1 MLNIARLV
9 PSEGKFYR
17 YLEQLSAEAHA
28 SAMHLKTFVEAKNNP
43 AARTEAGK
51 AVISC
56 RAQAKKLSAE
66 VTREL
71 CLTFITPF
79 DREDIQLFSSY
90 LYKITKSI
98 EKVRQF
104 IDMHDLHDIDDLP
117 RQIDLII
124 QEADA
129 MDSVV
134 QTLIKGGKP
143 EKIVEQ
149 AALLDSL
156 ENKGDALL
164 SELLVK
170 LMRDTTDVRR
180 MILFKDIYDLLE
192 RAIDGYRDAA
202 GIALQIALKHS

>member
-1 MLNIARLV
+1 MLNIARLL

-17 YLEQLSAEAHA
+17 YLEQLSAEAHT
-28 SAMHLKTFVEAKNNP
+28 SATHLKTFVESKDP
-43 AARTEAGK
+43 RARTEAGR
-51 AVISC
+51 AISDC
-56 RAQAKKLSAE
+56 RAQSKKLSAE
-66 VTREL
+66 VTKEL

-90 LYKITKSI
+90 LYKITKTI

-104 IDMHDLHDIDDLP
+104 IEMHDLHAIDDLP

-129 MDSVV
+129 MDSMV
-134 QTLIKGGKP
+134 QALIKGGKP
-143 EKIVEQ
+143 EQIVEK
-149 AALLDSL
+149 AALLDAL
-156 ENKGDALL
+156 ENKGDAVL
-164 SELLVK
+164 SELLVT
-170 LMRDTTDVRR
+170 LMRDTKDVRL
-180 MILFKDIYDLLE
+180 MILRKDIYDLLE

>member
-1 MLNIARLV
+1 MLNIARLL

-17 YLEQLSAEAHA
+17 YLEQLSAEAHT
-28 SAMHLKTFVEAKNNP
+28 SATHLKTFVESKDP
-43 AARTEAGK
+43 RARTEAGR
-51 AVISC
+51 AISDC
-56 RAQAKKLSAE
+56 RAHAKKLAGE

-79 DREDIQLFSSY
+79 DREDIQLFSTY
-90 LYKITKSI
+90 LYKITKTI

-104 IDMHDLHDIDDLP
+104 IEMHDLHQIDDLP
-117 RQIDLII
+117 RQIDLIN

-129 MDSVV
+129 MDSMV

-143 EKIVEQ
+143 AHVIEM
-149 AALLDSL
+149 AALLDQL
-156 ENKGDALL
+156 ENKGDAVLN
-164 SELLVK
+164 ELLVS
-170 LMRDTTDVRR
+170 LMRETKDVRM
-180 MILFKDIYDLLE
+180 MILRKDIYDLLE

>member
-1 MLNIARLV
+1 MLNIARLL

-17 YLEQLSAEAHA
+17 YLEQLSAEAHT
-28 SAMHLKTFVEAKNNP
+28 SATHLKTFVESKDP
-43 AARTEAGK
+43 RARTEAGR
-51 AVISC
+51 AISDC

-66 VTREL
+66 VTKEL

-79 DREDIQLFSSY
+79 DREDIQQFSHY

-104 IDMHDLHDIDDLP
+104 IELHDLHAIDDLP

-124 QEADA
+124 QEAEA
-129 MDSVV
+129 MDSMV
-134 QTLIKGGKP
+134 QALIKGGKP
-143 EKIVEQ
+143 EQIVEK
-149 AALLDSL
+149 AALLDAL
-156 ENKGDALL
+156 ENKGDAVL
-164 SELLVK
+164 SELLVT
-170 LMRDTTDVRR
+170 LMRDTKDVRL
-180 MILFKDIYDLLE
+180 MILRKDIYDLLE